1 MTFHVL
7 LELKNKLEKEFRK
20 YFPKRISSLGMYI
33 QKFRSLSGLEIGGPS
48 YAFNKSGFLPL
59 YQHIKKLDGCNFSTN
74 TIWEGEIES
83 GKTYHYENG
92 IGHQFILDGSDLSE
106 IADNKYDF
114 VFSSHNL
121 EHIANPIKALLE
133 WRRVLKNEGYLLLI
147 LPNKLG
153 TFDIKREY
161 TSFEHILEDY
171 NSNITEAD
179 TTHIEEI
186 LKLHDH
192 TKNPISIGISEFEEL
207 IKDNYTTRAAHHHV
221 FDQHLIKKM
230 LEHINFEVLST
241 QFFSSIHIVTLA
253 KAIKS

>member
-1 MTFHVL
+1 MAFHVL

-33 QKFRSLSGLEIGGPS
+33 QKFKSLSGLEIGGPS

-59 YQHIKKLDGCNFSTN
+59 YQHIKKLDGCNFRTN

-106 IADNKYDF
+106 IDDNKYDF